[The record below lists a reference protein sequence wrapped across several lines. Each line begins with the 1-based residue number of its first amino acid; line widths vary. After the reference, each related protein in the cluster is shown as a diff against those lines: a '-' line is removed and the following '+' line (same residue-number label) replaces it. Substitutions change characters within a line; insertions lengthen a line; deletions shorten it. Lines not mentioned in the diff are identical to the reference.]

1 VSGGLGR
8 GEGSNRADKRFSK
21 KGKTFKMMDEH
32 AVCVCVY
39 GGVRACKHEM
49 RKKTN
54 ISRLI
59 TVKKR
64 ERQKRP
70 SMHILLMCSQLADF
84 LMYAGNT
91 TLKNSITGF
100 KELDCF
106 NWFSKCPVSE
116 MNRSAF

>member
-1 VSGGLGR
+1 
-8 GEGSNRADKRFSK
+8 
-21 KGKTFKMMDEH
+21 MMDEH
-32 AVCVCVY
+32 TVCVY

-49 RKKTN
+49 RKRTN

-59 TVKKR
+59 IVKKR
-64 ERQKRP
+64 EAKAIVQTV
-70 SMHILLMCSQLADF
+70 HILFMCSHLTDF